1 MKPRHLLLI
10 AILALV
16 GCDSPKR
23 TVDTLRKE
31 IAEYKA
37 DPGDARQEKIEAE
50 FARLDAQI
58 DELEAK
64 GKTAEASAFRSSAEN
79 LRADYRAA
87 RMVRSMRQA
96 QEAIRDIGDAFKEA
110 GQTIGDVFRSPDA
123 TPEP

>member
-10 AILALV
+10 AILVLA

-23 TVDTLRKE
+23 TIDTLRKE

-50 FARLDAQI
+50 FARLDGQI

-64 GKTAEASAFRSSAEN
+64 GKTSEANAFRSSAEN

-87 RMVRSMRQA
+87 RMVRTMREA
-96 QEAIRDIGDAFKEA
+96 QEAIKGIGDAFKEA
-110 GQTIGDVFRSPDA
+110 GQTIGDVFRGPDA
-123 TPEP
+123 TPDP